1 MIPEGQRKNEILNPR
16 QSRILNGKKTAA
28 NHEENKPNKT
38 RVGKFALIHR
48 SGELKLQMDMPVD

>member
-1 MIPEGQRKNEILNPR
+1 MIPEGQGKNKILDPR

-28 NHEENKPNKT
+28 NHKQNKPNKA

-48 SGELKLQMDMPVD
+48 SVANDAH